1 MEIINKNISR
11 RNFIRYTGLSGAA
24 LTLGFH
30 STSRGE
36 EIHTELLTGT
46 AAENQGIE
54 LNAWI
59 SIETSGKVTITNHR
73 AEMGQGSFQSV
84 PQIIAE
90 ELEVNLDQINIV
102 FAQGNGKKYGSQI
115 TGGSS
120 TIRGTYKNLLRLS
133 ATARE
138 MLMQAAAAR
147 WNVSSSECYAENGFV
162 IHRSSGKKLGYG
174 ELVLEASKLQVPKD
188 VHLKNPK
195 DYKVIRKSMARQD
208 TPLKTNGAAVFG
220 LDKKLPGMLYAVVER
235 SPRFVGKV
243 KSFDDSETRKVPGV
257 KYVLKVSRDVFGNMF
272 EGVAVVATNTWA
284 AMQGRKVLKV
294 EWDDTGFPYH
304 STEQLYG
311 KMKEQVKGDVIS
323 FRTRGNFNAAFSKS
337 DKKLE
342 ALYETPY
349 ESHSCMEPLNC
360 IANVTADA
368 CEVWGPIQG
377 PDWIQQSLSAHLKLP
392 MEKVT
397 VNMTFLGGGFGRK
410 AFTDYPYEAAMISK
424 EIKAPV
430 QVVWTREDDTTM
442 GPFRPGMV
450 YQCKGGLT
458 KDGGIAAF
466 ETKASGQNMDQQ
478 NPNADKSGY
487 NGSDA
492 EGFLEPYFESIPHY
506 SFGDA
511 PLDSP
516 VPVMWWRSVYA
527 STNAFAFE
535 SFLDE
540 MALAAGKDPM
550 DFRKSHLHN
559 ARYQELISKLEEVSG
574 WKKRGKNE
582 GYGVAITECFTSIVG
597 EVVKVSK
604 KADGKVKI
612 DKVWAVM
619 DCGWYVNPD
628 IIRAQVEGSIVM
640 ALGAA
645 TKHATH
651 FADGRAVEKNFN
663 TYQMPRITDAPEVEV
678 HVMENEEKAG
688 GVGEP
693 GLPPFTPALTNAIF
707 DLTGKRIRV
716 LPFALEEV

>member
-1 MEIINKNISR
+1 MEATSKNLSR
-11 RNFIRYTGLSGAA
+11 RNFIKIGGLTGAA
-24 LTLGFH
+24 LTLCMH
-30 STSRGE
+30 TSAFGAQE
-36 EIHTELLTGT
+36 VDEIIKGGT
-46 AAENQGIE
+46 AENPGID

-59 SIETSGKVTITNHR
+59 SIDSTGKVTITNHR

-102 FAQGNGKKYGSQI
+102 FAQGNGSKYGSQV

-120 TIRGTYKNLLRLS
+120 TIRGNYKKLLRLS

-138 MLMQAAAAR
+138 MLVEAAAR
-147 WNVSSSECYAENGFV
+147 KWGVNGSECYAENGSVF
-162 IHRSSGKKLGYG
+162 HKASGKKFGYG
-174 ELVLEASKLQVPKD
+174 ELVADAAKLETPKD
-188 VHLKNPK
+188 VKLKDPK
-195 DYKVIRKSMARQD
+195 YYKVIRKGLARQD
-208 TPLKTNGAAVFG
+208 TPLKTNGVAIFG

-235 SPRFVGKV
+235 NPRFAGKV
-243 KSFDDSETRKVPGV
+243 KSFDDSETKKVPGV
-257 KYVLKVSRDVFGNMF
+257 KHVLRVNRDVFDNMY

-284 AMQGRKVLKV
+284 AMQGRKALKV
-294 EWDDTGFPYH
+294 DWDDSGFEHH
-304 STEQLYG
+304 STEQLYN
-311 KMKEQVKGDVIS
+311 KMKEQLKGDFINFKS
-323 FRTRGNFNAAFSKS
+323 KGNFNAEYDKA

-342 ALYETPY
+342 AIYETPY

-377 PDWIQQSLSAHLKLP
+377 PDWIQGSLAQHLKLP

-410 AFTDYPYEAAMISK
+410 AFPDYPYEAAMISK

-430 QVVWTREDDTTM
+430 QVVWSREDDMSM
-442 GPFRPGMV
+442 GPYRPGMV
-450 YQCKGGLT
+450 YQCKAGLSRN
-458 KDGGIAAF
+458 GRIAAF
-466 ETKASGQNMDQQ
+466 ETRMAGQNMGTQK
-478 NPNADKSGY
+478 PGADKSGY
-487 NGSDA
+487 NDSVT
-492 EGFLEPYFESIPHY
+492 EGLLEPYFDSFPHY

-511 PLDSP
+511 PLESP
-516 VPVMWWRSVYA
+516 IPVMWWRSVYA
-527 STNAFAFE
+527 STNGFALE
-535 SFLDE
+535 SFIDE
-540 MALAAGKDPM
+540 LAAGAGKDPLE
-550 DFRKSHLHN
+550 FRRQHLSN
-559 ARYQELISKLEEVSG
+559 QRYLDLINKLEEVSG
-574 WKKRGKNE
+574 WKNRGKNE

-604 KADGKVKI
+604 RPDGKIKF

-619 DCGWYVNPD
+619 DCGWYVNPN
-628 IIRAQVEGSIVM
+628 IIAAQVEGSIVM

-645 TKHATH
+645 TKHASH
-651 FADGRAVEKNFN
+651 FADGKAVEKNFN
-663 TYQMPRITDAPEVEV
+663 TYQMPRITDIGEIEV
-678 HVMENEEKAG
+678 HIMDNEEKAG

-716 LPFALEEV
+716 LPFNLEEV

>member
-11 RNFIRYTGLSGAA
+11 RNFIKLGGLSGAA
-24 LTLGFH
+24 LTLGF
-30 STSRGE
+30 STSAFGKESSAEIIRGD
-36 EIHTELLTGT
+36 T
-46 AAENQGIE
+46 AENLGID

-59 SIETSGKVTITNHR
+59 SIDTSGKVTITNHR

-102 FAQGNGKKYGSQI
+102 FAQGNGKKYGSQV

-120 TIRGTYKNLLRLS
+120 TIRGNYKKLLKLS

-138 MLMQAAAAR
+138 MLIEAAAKKWSVAK
-147 WNVSSSECYAENGFV
+147 SECYAENGFV
-162 IHRSSGKKLGYG
+162 IHKASGKKLGYG
-174 ELVLEASKLQVPKD
+174 ELVQEASKLEPPKE
-188 VHLKNPK
+188 VALKNPK
-195 DYKVIRKSMARQD
+195 DYKVIRKSLARKD
-208 TPLKTNGAAVFG
+208 IPLKTNGTAIFG

-235 SPRFVGKV
+235 NPRFTGKV
-243 KSFDDSETRKVPGV
+243 KSFDDSEAKKVPGV
-257 KYVLKVSRDVFGNMF
+257 KHVLKVNRDVFGNMQ

-284 AMQGRKVLKV
+284 ALQGRKALKV
-294 EWDDTGFPYH
+294 EWDDSGFEHHNTDQLYAKMR
-304 STEQLYG
+304 EQL
-311 KMKEQVKGDVIS
+311 KGDVIS
-323 FRTRGNFNAAFSKS
+323 YKTKGNFHAAFAKS

-349 ESHSCMEPLNC
+349 ESHSNMEPLNC
-360 IANVTADA
+360 IAHVTNDA

-377 PDWIQQSLSAHLKLP
+377 PDWIQQNLSDHLKLP

-397 VNMTFLGGGFGRK
+397 VNMTFLGGGLGRK

-430 QVVWTREDDTTM
+430 QVVWTREDDMTI

-450 YQCKGGLT
+450 YQCKGGLD
-458 KDGGIAAF
+458 KNGGIAAF
-466 ETKASGQNMDQQ
+466 ETKMAGQNMGTQ
-478 NPNADKSGY
+478 NPGADKSGY
-487 NGSDA
+487 NDSVT
-492 EGFLEPYFESIPHY
+492 EGLLEPYFESIPHY
-506 SFGDA
+506 SFGDS
-511 PLDSP
+511 PLESP

-527 STNAFAFE
+527 STNGFALE
-535 SFLDE
+535 SFMDE
-540 MALAAGKDPM
+540 MALEAGKDPL
-550 DFRKSHLHN
+550 DFRRKHLGN
-559 ARYQELISKLEEVSG
+559 PRYQELINKLEEVSG

-604 KADGKVKI
+604 KPDGKLNI

-619 DCGWYVNPD
+619 DCGWYVNPN
-628 IIRAQVEGSIVM
+628 IISAQVEGSIVM

-651 FADGRAVEKNFN
+651 FADGKAVEKNFN
-663 TYQMPRITDAPEVEV
+663 TYLMPRITDIGEIEV
-678 HVMENEEKAG
+678 HVMDNEEKAG

-716 LPFALEEV
+716 LPFNLEEV